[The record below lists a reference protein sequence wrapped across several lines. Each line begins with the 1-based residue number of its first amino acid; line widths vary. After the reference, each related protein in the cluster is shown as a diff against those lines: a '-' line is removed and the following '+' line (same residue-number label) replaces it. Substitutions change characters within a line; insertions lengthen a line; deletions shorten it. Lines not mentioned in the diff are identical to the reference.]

1 MKRDIRT
8 PHVMLELYDRI
19 IDKDLTV
26 RRVTLVACNLIPEGE
41 IPADAPEQLDLFT
54 DYAAL
59 EKKKAAEDAADE
71 KERRLQKTA
80 LLLQQKFGKNVIVKG
95 MNLQE
100 GATTILRNGQIG
112 GHAAGDDGR
121 VHSRRGKDSKNPDQH
136 CDHDRHNNINH
147 SEEDGL

>member
-1 MKRDIRT
+1 M
-8 PHVMLELYDRI
+8 
-19 IDKDLTV
+19 

-121 VHSRRGKDSKNPDQH
+121 VHGRRGKDSE
-136 CDHDRHNNINH
+136 HDRHNNINH

>member
-1 MKRDIRT
+1 M
-8 PHVMLELYDRI
+8 
-19 IDKDLTV
+19 

-112 GHAAGDDGR
+112 GHAAGDDGG
-121 VHSRRGKDSKNPDQH
+121 VHSRRGKDSEHPDQH
-136 CDHDRHNNINH
+136 NNSINH
-147 SEEDGL
+147 SEEDGLWQKE

>member
-1 MKRDIRT
+1 M
-8 PHVMLELYDRI
+8 
-19 IDKDLTV
+19 

-80 LLLQQKFGKNVIVKG
+80 LLLQQKYGKNAIVKG

-121 VHSRRGKDSKNPDQH
+121 VHSNDMQSKRDKVSEHPDQLS
-136 CDHDRHNNINH
+136 DDYPAWDTVDH
-147 SEEDGL
+147 SEEGGL

>member
-1 MKRDIRT
+1 M
-8 PHVMLELYDRI
+8 
-19 IDKDLTV
+19 
-26 RRVTLVACNLIPEGE
+26 RRVTLVACNIIPEGE

-80 LLLQQKFGKNVIVKG
+80 LLLQQKFGKNAIVKG

-112 GHAAGDDGR
+112 GHAAGDDRR
-121 VHSRRGKDSKNPDQH
+121 VH
-136 CDHDRHNNINH
+136 HN
-147 SEEDGL
+147 DGQRKR